1 MGKGEFIVM
10 RDSNFTINIIAVVYY
25 RDDSQE
31 EDPRYVQLDA
41 EVVDSEIRRATFYL
55 PYDKFTLKQIKKRCP
70 WVYSYGRRKDIDLD
84 LEILLEDFLD
94 RPDLDPVY
102 ERIILNELPPDFDNI
117 YVEFRDGR
125 SRLLTPKRVKHWPNV
140 YEVC

>member
-1 MGKGEFIVM
+1 M
-10 RDSNFTINIIAVVYY
+10 RDSNFAINIIAVVYY
-25 RDDSQE
+25 CDDSQK

-41 EVVDSEIRRATFYL
+41 EVFDSEIRRAIFYL
-55 PYDKFTLKQIKKRCP
+55 PYDKFNLKQIKKRCP
-70 WVYSYGRRKDIDLD
+70 WVYSYGKRKDIDLD

-102 ERIILNELPPDFDNI
+102 ERILLNKLPPDFDNI

-125 SRLLTPKRVKHWPNV
+125 SRLLTPKQVKHWQDV
-140 YEVC
+140 YEA

>member
-1 MGKGEFIVM
+1 M
-10 RDSNFTINIIAVVYY
+10 RDSNFAINIIAVVYY
-25 RDDSQE
+25 CDDSQK

-41 EVVDSEIRRATFYL
+41 EVFDSEIRRAIFYL
-55 PYDKFTLKQIKKRCP
+55 PYDKFNLKQIKKRCP
-70 WVYSYGRRKDIDLD
+70 WVYSYGKRKDIDLD

-102 ERIILNELPPDFDNI
+102 ERILLNKLPPDFDNI

-125 SRLLTPKRVKHWPNV
+125 SKLLTPKQVKQWPNV

>member
-25 RDDSQE
+25 RDDGQE

-55 PYDKFTLKQIKKRCP
+55 PYDKFNLRQIKKRCP
-70 WVYSYGRRKDIDLD
+70 WVYSYGKRKGINLD

-117 YVEFRDGR
+117 YGEFRNGR
-125 SRLLTPKRVKHWPNV
+125 SMLLTPKQVKCWS
-140 YEVC
+140 EI

>member
-1 MGKGEFIVM
+1 M
-10 RDSNFTINIIAVVYY
+10 RDSNFAINIIAVVYY
-25 RDDSQE
+25 CDDSQK

-41 EVVDSEIRRATFYL
+41 EVFDSEIRRAIFYL
-55 PYDKFTLKQIKKRCP
+55 PYDKFNLKQIKKRCP
-70 WVYSYGRRKDIDLD
+70 WVYSYGKRKDIDLD

-102 ERIILNELPPDFDNI
+102 ERILLNKLPPDFDNI

-125 SRLLTPKRVKHWPNV
+125 SKLLTPKQVKHWQDA
-140 YEVC
+140 YEA

>member
-1 MGKGEFIVM
+1 M
-10 RDSNFTINIIAVVYY
+10 
-25 RDDSQE
+25 
-31 EDPRYVQLDA
+31 
-41 EVVDSEIRRATFYL
+41 
-55 PYDKFTLKQIKKRCP
+55 
-70 WVYSYGRRKDIDLD
+70 YSYGKRKDIDLD

-102 ERIILNELPPDFDNI
+102 ERIILNKLPPDFDNI

-125 SRLLTPKRVKHWPNV
+125 SRLLTPKQVKQWPNV

>member
-1 MGKGEFIVM
+1 M
-10 RDSNFTINIIAVVYY
+10 
-25 RDDSQE
+25 
-31 EDPRYVQLDA
+31 
-41 EVVDSEIRRATFYL
+41 
-55 PYDKFTLKQIKKRCP
+55 
-70 WVYSYGRRKDIDLD
+70 YSYGKRKDIDLD

-125 SRLLTPKRVKHWPNV
+125 SKLLTPKQVKRWPDA

>member
-1 MGKGEFIVM
+1 M

-41 EVVDSEIRRATFYL
+41 EVIDSEIRRAIFYL
-55 PYDKFTLKQIKKRCP
+55 PYDKFNLKQIKKRCP
-70 WVYSYGRRKDIDLD
+70 WVYTYGKRKDIDLD
-84 LEILLEDFLD
+84 LTILLEDFLD
-94 RPDLDPVY
+94 RPDLDPDD
-102 ERIILNELPPDFDNI
+102 ERIILNKMPPDFDNI

-125 SRLLTPKRVKHWPNV
+125 SKLLTPKQVKRWHAIF
-140 YEVC
+140 EE

>member
-1 MGKGEFIVM
+1 M
-10 RDSNFTINIIAVVYY
+10 RDSNFAINIIAVVYY
-25 RDDSQE
+25 CDDSQK

-41 EVVDSEIRRATFYL
+41 EVFDSEIRRAIFYL
-55 PYDKFTLKQIKKRCP
+55 PYDKFNLKQIKKRCP
-70 WVYSYGRRKDIDLD
+70 WVYSYGKRKDMDLD

-102 ERIILNELPPDFDNI
+102 ERILLNKLPPDFDNI

-125 SRLLTPKRVKHWPNV
+125 SKLLTPKQVKHWQDV
-140 YEVC
+140 YEA

>member
-1 MGKGEFIVM
+1 M
-10 RDSNFTINIIAVVYY
+10 RDSNFAINIIAVVYY
-25 RDDSQE
+25 CDDSQK

-41 EVVDSEIRRATFYL
+41 EVFDSEIRRAIFYL
-55 PYDKFTLKQIKKRCP
+55 PYDKFNLKQIKKRCP
-70 WVYSYGRRKDIDLD
+70 WVYSYGKRKDIDLD

-102 ERIILNELPPDFDNI
+102 ERILLNKLPPDFDNI

-125 SRLLTPKRVKHWPNV
+125 SKLLTPKQVKHWQDV
-140 YEVC
+140 YEA

>member
-25 RDDSQE
+25 RGDSQE

-102 ERIILNELPPDFDNI
+102 ERIILNKLPPDFDNI

-125 SRLLTPKRVKHWPNV
+125 SMLLTPKQVKHWPDA
-140 YEVC
+140 YEVF